1 VPTAI
6 PAPVRLSSGV
16 SVLWCER
23 PDAHRKTRWN
33 HRGGSGSP
41 LIYLLFLLAHA
52 AERLSRELPRP
63 FEASTAWC
71 RSRSARRPCVHLWQ
85 IQSPGHMANCYNLS
99 ARGVHGEFKGIRV
112 HSFAVATT
120 TRRFGK
126 PIKTCRCSPVSPR
139 EVEWRAFLHK
149 ATEKAVS
156 FGAKEDRRRTT
167 STLGETESFRKKKLN
182 DRGTEASHLS
192 SRARP
197 DSSCGSCQM
206 GEGEAAKESGLVS
219 RRPEE

>member
-1 VPTAI
+1 MYSTVPTAI

-85 IQSPGHMANCYNLS
+85 IQSPGHMLTATIFPHGGCMANLKGLESIVSQLRQQRADLVNQLRHVDAALSVLGKLNGGRFYTKPRRRLS
-99 ARGVHGEFKGIRV
+99 ASARRKIAAAQRARWAKQKVSAKRSSTTAAPKRHISAAGRARIR
-112 HSFAVATT
+112 AAA
-120 TRRFGK
+120 
-126 PIKTCRCSPVSPR
+126 
-139 EVEWRAFLHK
+139 RARW
-149 ATEKAVS
+149 
-156 FGAKEDRRRTT
+156 AKVKQ
-167 STLGETESFRKKKLN
+167 RKK
-182 DRGTEASHLS
+182 
-192 SRARP
+192 
-197 DSSCGSCQM
+197 
-206 GEGEAAKESGLVS
+206 AA
-219 RRPEE
+219 